1 MPSHDACRLSG
12 IAVFFAGARAPA
24 CARLYSDL
32 MNASLS
38 APPVDRAAA
47 LSGGDLPFGL
57 QSVCRTL
64 ADANATLERFAW
76 LGDHLAIAEWTRIT
90 DESETVYAQ
99 PGHHTLSCYLD
110 GGYRTERER
119 VPRYG
124 APSLLCAL
132 PGDHESRWWV
142 RGEMHFVHLYFL
154 PEHFTQRAIRE
165 LDREPR
171 ELKLAD
177 RTYFEEARVASLLRS
192 VALERWDDAD
202 GRLRVNEMAHDVLS
216 LLLRE
221 QSATRTDTPF
231 RGGLAPA
238 VRRRVRDYIDA
249 HLSQPLTLGELA
261 EVAALSEYH
270 FSRMF
275 RLSFGRA
282 PHAWVAEQRLARA
295 RLLLR
300 TTSLP
305 LAQIAADCG
314 YANAAHFSHRFR
326 DAHGAAPNAYRR
338 AIQGR

>member
-1 MPSHDACRLSG
+1 MRPLP
-12 IAVFFAGARAPA
+12 FRAP
-24 CARLYSDL
+24 
-32 MNASLS
+32 
-38 APPVDRAAA
+38 VDHPAA
-47 LSGGDLPFGL
+47 LAGGDLPFGL

-90 DESETVYAQ
+90 DESETVLRAAG
-99 PGHHTLSCYLD
+99 PPHAVVLPRRRLPD
-110 GGYRTERER
+110 ERQR

-142 RGEMHFVHLYFL
+142 RGEMHFIHLYFL

-177 RTYFEEARVASLLRS
+177 RTYFEDARVAALLLAR
-192 VALERWDDAD
+192 A
-202 GRLRVNEMAHDVLS
+202 GRLGRCRRTAARERDRARGAEPAAARTEHDPHRHVVP
-216 LLLRE
+216 RR
-221 QSATRTDTPF
+221 A
-231 RGGLAPA
+231 APA
-238 VRRRVRDYIDA
+238 VRRRVRDYIDTY
-249 HLSQPLTLGELA
+249 LTQPLTLGELA
-261 EVAALSEYH
+261 DVAALSEYH

-295 RLLLR
+295 RELLR
-300 TTSLP
+300 TTALP

-314 YANAAHFSHRFR
+314 YANAGHFSHRFR
-326 DAHGAAPNAYRR
+326 DAHGTTPNTYRR
-338 AIQGR
+338 AMQGR